1 MAFSIYSATKK
12 GFDHVINEDSF
23 HVGDKFTII
32 ADGMGGEASGDIA
45 SNIAVNTVIEYLNIQ
60 PSYELTEGLAKS
72 LMLSALTKANENIE
86 NFINLHPDSIGMGTT
101 ALLSM
106 WKEDE
111 IYLIWCGDSR
121 GYLLREGK
129 LYPLTK
135 DHSYVQELI
144 DDNKLTIEESFS
156 HPDNNLITRYLGGNS
171 ETFIPEFLCH
181 TLQEND
187 MIILCSDG
195 LSGYCRDKQI
205 ENYISKTTEDNK
217 LPKTLL
223 NLAIDCGSYD
233 DITVIVMVY
242 GKKNISPLP
251 KWLKALWPF

>member
-1 MAFSIYSATKK
+1 
-12 GFDHVINEDSF
+12 
-23 HVGDKFTII
+23 
-32 ADGMGGEASGDIA
+32 MGGEASGDIA
-45 SNIAVNTVIEYLNIQ
+45 SKIAVNTVIEYLSKQQSCEI
-60 PSYELTEGLAKS
+60 TEELAKS
-72 LMLSALTKANENIE
+72 LMLSALTKANENIG
-86 NFINLHPDSIGMGTT
+86 NYINLHPDSIGMGTT

-121 GYLLREGK
+121 GYLMREDK

-171 ETFIPEFLCH
+171 DTFIPEFLCH
-181 TLQEND
+181 TLREND
-187 MIILCSDG
+187 VIILCTDG
-195 LSGYCRDKQI
+195 LSGYCRDNQI
-205 ENYISKTTEDNK
+205 ESCISLTTDKIK
-217 LPKTLL
+217 LPKILL
-223 NLAIDCGSYD
+223 DLAIDSGSYD
-233 DITVIVMVY
+233 DITVIIMTY
-242 GKKNISPLP
+242 GKKNISSLP